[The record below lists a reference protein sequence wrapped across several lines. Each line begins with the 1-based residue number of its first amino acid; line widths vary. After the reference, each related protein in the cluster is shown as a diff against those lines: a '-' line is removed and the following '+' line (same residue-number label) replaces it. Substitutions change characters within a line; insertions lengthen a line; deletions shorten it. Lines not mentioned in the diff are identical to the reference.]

1 MRFKLDQNM
10 DPRAALI
17 LRQAGYDVLTVKDQN
32 LTGADDGIIA
42 VACQREQRC
51 LITLD
56 KDFSNKFLYP
66 PVAYHGIIV
75 LRHHKPT
82 AKSLLDIVK
91 QLCGILQ
98 QMTSAQKLW
107 IVEPG
112 RVRESN

>member
-1 MRFKLDQNM
+1 MRCKLDQNM

-42 VACQREQRC
+42 AACQREQRY

-66 PVAYHGIIV
+66 PATFHGIIV
-75 LRHHKPT
+75 LRHSRST
-82 AKSLLDIVK
+82 AKNLLDLVK
-91 QLCGILQ
+91 QLASVLNR
-98 QMTSAQKLW
+98 MNPTQKLW

-112 RVRESN
+112 RVRESS